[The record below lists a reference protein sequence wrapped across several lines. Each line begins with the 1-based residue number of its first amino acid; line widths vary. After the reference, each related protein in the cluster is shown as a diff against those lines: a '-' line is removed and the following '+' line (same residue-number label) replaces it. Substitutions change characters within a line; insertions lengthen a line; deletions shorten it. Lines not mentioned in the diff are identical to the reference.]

1 MADTNLEAMSDEEFD
16 NHINS
21 LPDEVEKTEVDDTT
35 KESNPEINNNNNN
48 NNKEAIE
55 DTVKATNSNSST
67 DTETELDEGETDTA
81 DEEEKDLKPASQDS
95 SNEDESKVGDE
106 SDTNGENQDTA
117 EEIDYKAF
125 YTKVTSEYKANGKTM
140 PGIKDPEDLV
150 TALQM
155 ASNYAQKTAAL
166 KPSLKRVKM
175 LKDVTDEELNEM
187 LDFRSRKP
195 EVIKKA
201 LKEAELDP
209 LDIDIDEDIDYVPTD
224 HSIPDS
230 QIEFEEVISTIE
242 DTPEFAITSQVVSEQ
257 WDEASR
263 QAMLEKPQLIVGL
276 NQEIAMGRF
285 GKVSALMDQARL
297 LGRDQGLNDLQL
309 YQQIV
314 TNLVKE
320 EAQTQS
326 QATQQPQTQTS
337 QTNQVENPARNEKRK
352 QAGVRQKTKAD
363 AVKQYDPTTLSDDE
377 FMRLMEAGAKF
388 I

>member
-21 LPDEVEKTEVDDTT
+21 LPAEVEETVADDATENTNPDTGN
-35 KESNPEINNNNNN
+35 EEV
-48 NNKEAIE
+48 IE
-55 DTVKATNSNSST
+55 DTVEGTDSDSNT
-67 DTETELDEGETDTA
+67 DTDTELDEGETDTVNED
-81 DEEEKDLKPASQDS
+81 DEDLEPASQDS
-95 SNEDESKVGDE
+95 DNENEINTE
-106 SDTNGENQDTA
+106 SDTEGKDQETA
-117 EEIDYKAF
+117 DNEIDYKAF
-125 YTKVTSEYKANGKTM
+125 YEKVTSEYKANGKIM
-140 PGIKDPEDLV
+140 PGIKNPEDLV

-187 LDFRSRKP
+187 LDFRARNP

-201 LKEAELDP
+201 LKEAQLDP
-209 LDIDIDEDIDYVPTD
+209 LDIDIDEDVNYVPTD

-242 DTPEFAITSQVVSEQ
+242 NTPEFAITSQVVSEQ

-263 QAMLEKPQLIVGL
+263 QAMFENPQLIVGL

-285 GKVSALMDQARL
+285 DKVSALMDQTRL
-297 LGRDQGLNDLQL
+297 LGKDQGLNDLQL

-314 TNLVKE
+314 TQMAQE
-320 EAQTQS
+320 EVQS
-326 QATQQPQTQTS
+326 QTTQPQPQQARQTG
-337 QTNQVENPARNEKRK
+337 QVENPARNEKRK
-352 QAGVRQKTKAD
+352 QAGVRQQPKAK
-363 AVKQYDPTTLSDDE
+363 AVKQYDPTTLSDEE
-377 FMRLMEAGAKF
+377 FMQLMEAGAKF

>member
-1 MADTNLEAMSDEEFD
+1 MADTNLEELSDAEFD
-16 NHINS
+16 NHMNA
-21 LPDEVEKTEVDDTT
+21 LPDEVEE
-35 KESNPEINNNNNN
+35 NPTDVGDEQP
-48 NNKEAIE
+48 EEIE
-55 DTVKATNSNSST
+55 DTVEETPSDSEA
-67 DTETELDEGETDTA
+67 DTETDL
-81 DEEEKDLKPASQDS
+81 DEEETVTDDEALDNQESASQDP
-95 SNEDESKVGDE
+95 EDTDEINDE
-106 SDTNGENQDTA
+106 SDTEGENQETTD
-117 EEIDYKAF
+117 EVDYKAF
-125 YTKVTSEYKANGKTM
+125 YETVTSEYKANGKIM
-140 PGIKDPEDLV
+140 PGIKSPEDLI

-187 LDFRSRKP
+187 LDFRNRNP

-242 DTPEFAITSQVVSEQ
+242 NTPEFAITSQVVSEQ
-257 WDEASR
+257 WDEVSR
-263 QAMLEKPQLIVGL
+263 QAMFNNPKLIVGL

-285 GKVSALMDQARL
+285 EKVSALMDQARL
-297 LGRDQGLNDLQL
+297 LGKDQGLNDLEL

-314 TNLVKE
+314 TRLAQE
-320 EAQTQS
+320 EGAQTQ
-326 QATQQPQTQTS
+326 PQTTQPKTQTRQTS
-337 QTNQVENPARNEKRK
+337 QVENPALNAQRK
-352 QAGVRQKTKAD
+352 QAGVRQKTKAK
-363 AVKQYDPTTLSDDE
+363 AEKSYDPTTLSDEE
-377 FMRLMEAGAKF
+377 FVKLMEAGAKF

>member
-21 LPDEVEKTEVDDTT
+21 LPDEVEETVVDDATENT
-35 KESNPEINNNNNN
+35 NPDMGNEEI
-48 NNKEAIE
+48 IE
-55 DTVKATNSNSST
+55 DTVEGIDSDSNT
-67 DTETELDEGETDTA
+67 DTATELDEGETDTVNEN
-81 DEEEKDLKPASQDS
+81 DEDLEPASQDS
-95 SNEDESKVGDE
+95 DNEDEVNVE
-106 SDTNGENQDTA
+106 SDTEGKDQETA
-117 EEIDYKAF
+117 DNEIDYKAF
-125 YTKVTSEYKANGKTM
+125 YEKVTSEYKANGKIM
-140 PGIKDPEDLV
+140 PGIKNPEDLV

-187 LDFRSRKP
+187 LDFRARNP

-201 LKEAELDP
+201 LKEAQLDP
-209 LDIDIDEDIDYVPTD
+209 LDIDIDEDVDYVPTD

-242 DTPEFAITSQVVSEQ
+242 NTPEFAITSQVVSEQ

-263 QAMLEKPQLIVGL
+263 QAMFENPQLIVGL

-285 GKVSALMDQARL
+285 DKVSALMDQTRL
-297 LGRDQGLNDLQL
+297 LGKDQGLNDLQL

-314 TNLVKE
+314 TQMAQE
-320 EAQTQS
+320 EAQPQP
-326 QATQQPQTQTS
+326 TQQQQVRQTG
-337 QTNQVENPARNEKRK
+337 QVENPARNEKRK
-352 QAGVRQKTKAD
+352 QAGVRQQPKAK
-363 AVKQYDPTTLSDDE
+363 AVKQYDPTTLSDEE
-377 FMRLMEAGAKF
+377 FMQLMEAGAKF